1 MSKRFASV
9 IWEHGFKTNWRLR
22 SAGNNNNNACNV
34 DSDGYVNNNN
44 DVNNTDNG
52 VRPICLR
59 V

>member
-1 MSKRFASV
+1 MSKRIASV
-9 IWEHGFKTNWRLR
+9 IWERGCKTNWRLR